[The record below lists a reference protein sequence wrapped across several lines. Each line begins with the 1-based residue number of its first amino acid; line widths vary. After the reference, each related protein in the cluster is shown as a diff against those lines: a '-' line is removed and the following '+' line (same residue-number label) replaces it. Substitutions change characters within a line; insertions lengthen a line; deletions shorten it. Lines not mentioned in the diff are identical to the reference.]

1 MFLFTYLGDLCL
13 SIFFLFLFFQG
24 LLRHAENFYLSHML
38 TFIFTCRTESQIRAE
53 H

>member
-13 SIFFLFLFFQG
+13 SIFFLFFQG
-24 LLRHAENFYLSHML
+24 LLRHAENFYLPHMF